1 MCGTVVAPNVP
12 AQLLQELHAKMF
24 LIRTVEERIKAE
36 YSSRRIRG
44 PVHLSIGQEAA
55 AVGVL
60 HACTMSDVCVS
71 THRNHAH
78 YLAKGGSL
86 PAMVDELFGLDS
98 GCCKGFGGS
107 MHLMDLNANL
117 LLSSAILA
125 GSIPIASGIAFA
137 LKNAGTD
144 RICIGFLGDGAT
156 DEGVFFETLNLAA
169 LMKLPLLFV
178 VENNAISTMTT
189 FAKRQA
195 VPDIVGKA
203 ERFGVK
209 GLTVDGNDVT
219 SIYQATQNILHGM
232 RQSHE
237 PFVLETVTDRLCA
250 HVGPIVYPNGVGAD
264 DSLRSRWQREPML
277 VLNALIQAEF
287 PDQLAAYCERE
298 RELSEYVDQTF
309 VQGAQRFDAEAL
321 RLQLPAAPPAQ
332 DVRRV

>member
-1 MCGTVVAPNVP
+1 MGGRKVPN
-12 AQLLQELHAKMF
+12 QLLSDLHEKMF
-24 LIRTVEERIKAE
+24 LIRAVEERIKEE
-36 YSSRRIRG
+36 YASRRIRG

-60 HACTMSDVCVS
+60 HACLQSDVCVS

-86 PAMVDELFGLDS
+86 AGMVDELFGLDS

-137 LKNAGTD
+137 LKNEGTD
-144 RICIGFLGDGAT
+144 RVCIGFLGDGAT

-178 VENNAISTMTT
+178 VENNALSTMTT

-195 VPDIVGKA
+195 VPDVVRKA
-203 ERFGVK
+203 DSFGVK
-209 GLTVDGNDVT
+209 GLTVDGNDAV
-219 SIYQATQNILHGM
+219 SIYEATKKILHGM
-232 RQSHE
+232 RQTHE

-250 HVGPIVYPNGVGAD
+250 HVGPIVYPHGTGAD
-264 DSLRSRWQREPML
+264 DSLQGRWMREPML
-277 VLNALIQAEF
+277 ILNKQIQSES
-287 PDQLAAYCERE
+287 PDQLDAHLTRE
-298 RELSEYVDQTF
+298 RDLREYVDQTF
-309 VQGAQRFDAEAL
+309 RRGAQRFDADAL

>member
-1 MCGTVVAPNVP
+1 MALTDLPQ
-12 AQLLQELHAKMF
+12 QLLRDLHEKMF
-24 LIRTVEERIKAE
+24 LIRAVEERIMVE
-36 YSSRRIRG
+36 YASRRIRG

-60 HACTMSDVCVS
+60 HACRRSDVCVS

-86 PAMVDELFGLDS
+86 AGMVDELFGLDT
-98 GCCKGFGGS
+98 GCCKGYGGS

-117 LLSSAILA
+117 ILSSAILA

-137 LKNAGTD
+137 LKNEGIK
-144 RICIGFLGDGAT
+144 RVCIGFLGDGAT

-189 FAKRQA
+189 FSKRQA
-195 VPDIVGKA
+195 VPDVVGKA
-203 ERFGVK
+203 ERFGVR
-209 GLTVDGNDVT
+209 GMTVDGNDVL
-219 SIYQATQNILHGM
+219 SVYHAAQDILQSM
-232 RQSHE
+232 RQTHE

-250 HVGPIVYPNGVGAD
+250 HVGPIVYPSGIGAD
-264 DSLRSRWQREPML
+264 DTLQSRWMREPML
-277 VLNALIQAEF
+277 ILNEKLRSEF
-287 PDQLAAYCERE
+287 PDQLDASLARE
-298 RELSEYVDQTF
+298 RNLRESVDQVF
-309 VQGAQRFDAEAL
+309 IRGAQRFDADAL

>member
-1 MCGTVVAPNVP
+1 MASPNIP
-12 AQLLQELHAKMF
+12 KRLLWDLHEKMF
-24 LIRTVEERIKAE
+24 LIRTVEERIKVE
-36 YSSRRIRG
+36 YASRRIRG

-60 HACTMSDVCVS
+60 HACLQSDVCVS

-86 PAMVDELFGLDS
+86 GGMVDELFGLTT
-98 GCCKGFGGS
+98 GCCKGYGGS

-117 LLSSAILA
+117 ILSSAILA
-125 GSIPIASGIAFA
+125 GSIPIAAGIAFA
-137 LKNAGTD
+137 LKKDSAN
-144 RICIGFLGDGAT
+144 RVCVGFLGDGAT

-195 VPDIVGKA
+195 VPDVIGKA
-203 ERFGVK
+203 ERFGVNGK
-209 GLTVDGNDVT
+209 TVDGNDVIGVYHAAQEIVT
-219 SIYQATQNILHGM
+219 GM
-232 RQSHE
+232 RQTRE

-250 HVGPIVYPNGVGAD
+250 HVGPIIYPNGIGAD
-264 DSLRSRWQREPML
+264 DSLQSRWTREPML
-277 VLNALIQAEF
+277 ILNEKIKSEY
-287 PDQLAAYCERE
+287 PDQLEAYLARQHDL
-298 RELSEYVDQTF
+298 RDYVDQVF
-309 VQGAQRFDAEAL
+309 IHGAERFDADAL